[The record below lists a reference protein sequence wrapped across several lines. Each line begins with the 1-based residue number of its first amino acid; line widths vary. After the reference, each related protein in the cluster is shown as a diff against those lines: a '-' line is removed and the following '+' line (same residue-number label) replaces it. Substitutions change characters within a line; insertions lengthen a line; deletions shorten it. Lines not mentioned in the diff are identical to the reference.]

1 MKRGPQ
7 CRYGAGRDVA
17 SRPAPSPPGT
27 EMDLVLLRAGKG
39 DYLIQHHSALYF
51 NEKTVHS

>member
-1 MKRGPQ
+1 M
-7 CRYGAGRDVA
+7 CLEAGEIYEARATV
-17 SRPAPSPPGT
+17 PAPSPSGT